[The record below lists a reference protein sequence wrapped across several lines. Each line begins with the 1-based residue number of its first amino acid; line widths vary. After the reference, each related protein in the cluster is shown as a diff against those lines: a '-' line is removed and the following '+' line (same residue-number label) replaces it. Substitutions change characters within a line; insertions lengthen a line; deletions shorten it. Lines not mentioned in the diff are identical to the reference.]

1 MSKSASSLEFLCGAR
16 GSRLSIAQAKGS
28 IAFLGANVPGFNARL
43 LTFDTPGDRDLSTPI
58 ERSAPDFFTRD
69 LDDAVRSGAIDFAI
83 HSAKDLPDP
92 IADGLDWFWLPNRED
107 PRDCWVARADCALL
121 AKHSVRWKGAG
132 LRIGVS
138 SERRRAFAMRICP
151 KAVCSPIRGAV
162 DSRLAQLRSGRFDAA
177 LMAVAG
183 LKRLFPDWDGGAML
197 PADGGVKLAT
207 RIIGIDELPPPEGQG
222 YIAIVFRKGDRRLN
236 ALRLHFIK
244 AVRFTS
250 AGVGDAGLITVR
262 GARDVEEAD
271 IVLSDALSGFGGI
284 GDSPKWVNVG
294 KRCGSHSMAQEGI
307 TRLICDEARKGKRV
321 VRLKGGDAGLF
332 GRLAEETAALDDL
345 GIPYAVRPGVSALAA
360 ATSPNGILLTK
371 RGEARGFAVSTPRS
385 SGSRTPQVFFMA
397 TRVARETLGHF
408 PPDERYAMVWDA
420 YGPNERVETGL
431 CGSPRLS
438 CSDEPG
444 LLVVGYAG
452 TPFSAK
458 RILLTCSD
466 AVMPHAV
473 CRFEDMGWRTIPWP
487 MIELRACDGIGDR
500 IANVG
505 DRYDA
510 IVLTSPSA
518 ARIFFEKCACD
529 LRSLPKLW
537 TCGSGTDAEL
547 RRHGVASDIMPS
559 ADFSAAGLVARL
571 RQEGKRLAGLRVL
584 RLRSAKAGGAV
595 ASALRRQG
603 VAVDDVVLY
612 DNVPV
617 LRPGMP
623 QPACDAVFFA
633 SSSAVESYISQY
645 GARSLS
651 GRKVYVIGEPTRQAL
666 PVRMRKGA
674 VLVPLAPFKCRLV

>member
-1 MSKSASSLEFLCGAR
+1 M
-16 GSRLSIAQAKGS
+16 GS
-28 IAFLGANVPGFNARL
+28 IAFLEASVPGFKARL
-43 LTFDTPGDRDLSTPI
+43 RTFDTPGDRDLSTPI

-107 PRDCWVARADCALL
+107 PRDCWVARADSAFL
-121 AKHSVRWKGAG
+121 AKRPGRWKGAG

-138 SERRRAFAMRICP
+138 SERRRAFAMRVCP
-151 KAVCSPIRGAV
+151 KAICAPIRGAV

-183 LKRLFPDWDGGAML
+183 LKRLFPDWDGGAVL
-197 PADGGVKLAT
+197 PVDGAAKLET
-207 RIIGIDELPPPEGQG
+207 RIIGVDELPPPEGQG
-222 YIAIVFRKGDRRLN
+222 YIAVVFRKGDRRLN
-236 ALRLHFIK
+236 AIRRHFVK
-244 AVRFTS
+244 AVRFTG

-262 GARDVEEAD
+262 GARDLEEAD

-284 GDSPKWVNVG
+284 GGPSKWIHVG
-294 KRCGSHSMAQEGI
+294 KRCGAHSMAQEDI
-307 TRLICDEARKGKRV
+307 TRLICDEARKGRRV

-332 GRLAEETAALDDL
+332 GRLAEETAALDAL
-345 GIPYAVRPGVSALAA
+345 GIPYVVRPGVSALAA

-371 RGEARGFAVSTPRS
+371 RGEAAGFAVSTPRS

-397 TRVARETLGHF
+397 ARVAGETLRRF

-420 YGPNERVETGL
+420 YGPHERIETGL
-431 CGSPRLS
+431 CGSPGLS
-438 CSDEPG
+438 RSDEPG

-452 TPFSAK
+452 TPFSAR

-466 AVMPHAV
+466 AVMPRAV
-473 CRFEDMGWRTIPWP
+473 CRFEDMGWRTLPWP

-500 IANVG
+500 IAKAVG
-505 DRYDA
+505 RYDA
-510 IVLTSPSA
+510 IVLTSPGA
-518 ARIFFEKCACD
+518 ARIFFGKCGCD
-529 LRSLPKLW
+529 LRTLPKLW

-547 RRHGVASDIMPS
+547 RRHGVASDIMPPE
-559 ADFSAAGLVARL
+559 DFSAAGLVGRL
-571 RQEGKRLAGLRVL
+571 RQEGRRLAGLRVL

-603 VAVDDVVLY
+603 MAVDDVVLY
-612 DNVPV
+612 GNAPM
-617 LRPGMP
+617 LRPGIP
-623 QPACDAVFFA
+623 PPSFDAVFFA
-633 SSSAVESYISQY
+633 SSSGVESYVSQY
-645 GARSLS
+645 GAASLS
-651 GRKVYVIGEPTRQAL
+651 GKGIYVIGEPTRRAL

-674 VLVPLAPFKCRLV
+674 TLLPLASSSGRWA

>member
-1 MSKSASSLEFLCGAR
+1 MV
-16 GSRLSIAQAKGS
+16 
-28 IAFLGANVPGFNARL
+28 ANVPGFNARL
-43 LTFDTPGDRDLSTPI
+43 RTFDTPGDRDLATPI

-92 IADGLDWFWLPNRED
+92 IADDLDWFWLPNRED
-107 PRDCWVARADCALL
+107 PRDCWVARTDCALL
-121 AKHSVRWKGAG
+121 AKHSSRWTGAG
-132 LRIGVS
+132 IRIGVS
-138 SERRRAFAMRICP
+138 SERRRAFAKRICP
-151 KAVCSPIRGAV
+151 KAICEPIRGAV
-162 DSRLAQLRSGRFDAA
+162 DSRLAQLQSGKFDAA

-183 LKRLFPDWDGGAML
+183 LKRLLPDWDGGAML
-197 PADGGVKLAT
+197 PIECGDARLAT
-207 RIIGIDELPPPEGQG
+207 RIIGFDELPPPEGQG
-222 YIAIVFRKGDRRLN
+222 YIAIVFRKGDQRLN
-236 ALRLHFIK
+236 ALRRRFVK

-262 GARDVEEAD
+262 GAQDIEEAD
-271 IVLSDALSGFGGI
+271 IVLSDALSGFGCVG
-284 GDSPKWVNVG
+284 GSPKWVNVG
-294 KRCGSHSMAQEGI
+294 KRCGSHSMAQEDI
-307 TRLICDEARKGKRV
+307 TRLICDEVRKGKRV

-332 GRLAEETAALDDL
+332 GRLAEETAALDGL
-345 GIPYAVRPGVSALAA
+345 GIPYVVRPGVSALAA

-371 RGEARGFAVSTPRS
+371 RGEAGGFVVSTPRS
-385 SGSRTPQVFFMA
+385 AGSRTPQVFFMA
-397 TRVARETLGHF
+397 TRVAHETLSQF
-408 PPDERYAMVWDA
+408 SPNERYAMVWDA
-420 YGPNERVETGL
+420 YGPHERVETGL
-431 CGSPRLS
+431 CGSPSLS
-438 CSDEPG
+438 RSDEPG

-458 RILLTCSD
+458 RMLLTCSD

-473 CRFEDMGWRTIPWP
+473 CRFEDTGWRTIPWP

-518 ARIFFEKCACD
+518 VRIFFEKCACD

-547 RRHGVASDIMPS
+547 RRRGVASDIMPS
-559 ADFSAAGLVARL
+559 ADFSAAGLVERL
-571 RQEGKRLAGLRVL
+571 RQEGTKLAGLRVL
-584 RLRSAKAGGAV
+584 RLRSAKAGVTV

-603 VAVDDVVLY
+603 AAVDDVVLY

-617 LRPGMP
+617 LRPGMQKP
-623 QPACDAVFFA
+623 EFDAVFFA
-633 SSSAVESYISQY
+633 SSTAVESYISQY

-651 GRKVYVIGEPTRQAL
+651 GKEIYVIGEPTRRSL

-674 VLVPLAPFKCRLV
+674 VLLPLAQFKCRWV